1 MSEFKGKLKY
11 IKENLGLDDETIINK
26 LEKAVNSIIK
36 IGEIGDRLNTHK
48 YDVWIANQIKKDL
61 NLTNQLGQI
70 QLVIDWAK
78 NTRADIF
85 KFSMKEAMEAQEQ
98 WHTLNFKK
106 IEIKTLEIPNLDHNR
121 VVFRCSDQQH
131 FLYLLSDKDLDYE
144 GKTMK
149 HCVGSYKNQVK
160 NQNIFI
166 VSLRDL
172 KNEPHV
178 TIEINTNS
186 RETVQIR
193 GKANGNPVEK
203 YQKLIRE
210 FALYASGWEKIKED
224 KELLDLLN
232 LDLLKD

>member
-1 MSEFKGKLKY
+1 MSEFTGRLKF
-11 IKENLGLDDETIINK
+11 IKENLGLEDEI
-26 LEKAVNSIIK
+26 IIK
-36 IGEIGDRLNTHK
+36 IGEIGDKLNTHK
-48 YDVWIANQIKKDL
+48 YDVWIAKEIKKDL
-61 NLTNQLGQI
+61 ELVDQLGKI
-70 QLVIDWAK
+70 QLIIDWAR

-85 KFSMKEAMEAQEQ
+85 KFSLKEAMEAQEQ
-98 WHTLNFKK
+98 WHDLTFKK
-106 IEIKTLEIPNLDHNR
+106 VEITKLDIPNIDHER
-121 VVFRCSDQQH
+121 VIFRCSDQQH
-131 FLYLLSDKDLDYE
+131 FLYLLNDKDLSYE
-144 GKTMK
+144 GKVMK

-178 TIEINTNS
+178 TIEINSTS

-193 GKANGNPVEK
+193 GKANGNPAEK

-210 FALYASGWEKIKED
+210 FALYVSGWEKIKED

-232 LDLLKD
+232 LDLIKD